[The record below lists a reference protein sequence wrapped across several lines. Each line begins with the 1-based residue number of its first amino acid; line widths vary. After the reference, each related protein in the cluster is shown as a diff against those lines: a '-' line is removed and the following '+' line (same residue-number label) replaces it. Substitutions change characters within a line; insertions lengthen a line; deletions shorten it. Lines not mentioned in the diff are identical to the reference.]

1 MSRIDHFVRDRITYA
16 TRVIAQNLASSK
28 IKDGDVLLT
37 FARSSVV
44 EQTIVEAWERGR
56 RFQVIVVDAR
66 PLCEGEMMSQEFVL
80 TR

>member
-56 RFQVIVVDAR
+56 RFQVIIVDAR
-66 PLCEGEMMSQEFVL
+66 PLCEGEMMSPEYVL